1 MFLELCVIVG
11 VQIGYRYLVKRS
23 RSELPRG
30 EGLSGGEPDGDVVDR
45 DGSGAALPLVVQ
57 RIDPDTPISTNP
69 HGIAT
74 SVASLGL
81 SLLGRHFP
89 LRLLSTGVIS
99 YTVAPIYGRA
109 WKKWT
114 EEREINNETLFS
126 LFSTLALIG
135 RFNTPVALGFVAYE
149 LGSHL
154 VRKTTAKT
162 QKLTFDSLSQLP
174 RSVWLLKDGV
184 EVQVPLSAVGV
195 GDVVV
200 VNSGEVVPVDGQVVK
215 GHALID
221 QHLLTGEAQPAEK
234 EVGDWVLASTLV
246 TAGGIQV
253 KIAKTGTDTNV
264 AQIARTLTEI
274 AQTKPEVLSRGEQMA
289 DRVAVPI
296 LALGGAALLGS
307 GLSMAIVVLNSSF
320 GNRIRVLGPL
330 STLNYLT
337 IAARRGILVK
347 RGTALEQ
354 IIRIDTVLFDKTGTL
369 TLPHLRTGPVT
380 TYHGYDEREIL
391 AYAAAAERRQ
401 EHPIAKAILQ
411 TARELQLHV
420 PVCDETSY
428 RIGYGVRV
436 KLADGTLIR
445 VGNVRFMEME
455 GISRPEQLTRDVVL
469 AQEAGESLVAVA
481 IDDRVAG
488 TIIIQAQVRPEVPEI
503 IAGLRK
509 RGVEHLA
516 IVSGDHTGP
525 TRRLADSLTINDYF
539 AEVLP
544 TDKAG
549 IVRNLQDQGRVVCFI
564 GDGINDSVA
573 MQQADVSISL
583 SGASTI
589 ATDSAAVV
597 LMDGSLKHLCELF
610 DIAKKLDANTRRSL
624 MLLAVPSVINI
635 GGAFLGLGVGGSVL
649 LKTLGSFTAIGNSAL
664 PLLEQP
670 RSTIR
675 ASLEESDPPRPWIS
689 DHSAAAQ
696 ASDGASRMIDP
707 RLQVANISWEHWVPE
722 QVTVLLF
729 VIANGKILLMRKK
742 RGLGAGKI
750 NAPGGRLERGESA
763 QDCAIREAQEELRIH
778 PRNVKAAGELFFHAE
793 DQPRIHCY
801 LFTASDYDGA
811 PTETEEAVPRFY
823 PIDEIPYDE
832 MWEDNR
838 YWLPLIISGQRVIG
852 YSTFANEKLVD
863 YKLNAI

>member
-1 MFLELCVIVG
+1 MFFTLCVIAC
-11 VQIGYRYLVKRS
+11 VQIGYRYFAKS
-23 RSELPRG
+23 SSSEGPSS
-30 EGLSGGEPDGDVVDR
+30 EEPSGGELEGDVADR
-45 DGSGAALPLVVQ
+45 DAAESSSPLVVQ
-57 RIDPDTPISTNP
+57 NLGLDSPTSRNP
-69 HGIAT
+69 HGIAI

-81 SLLGRHFP
+81 AILSGRFP

-99 YTVAPIYGRA
+99 YTVAPIHAKA

-114 EEREINNETLFS
+114 EERKINNDTLFS
-126 LFSTLALIG
+126 LFSILALVG
-135 RFNTPVALGFVAYE
+135 RFNTPVAFGFVAYE
-149 LGSHL
+149 LGSYL
-154 VRKTTAKT
+154 LLKTTAQT
-162 QKLTFDSLSQLP
+162 QKLTFDSFSQLP

-184 EVQVPLSAVGV
+184 EIQVPLSVVKV
-195 GDVVV
+195 GDIVA
-200 VNSGEVVPVDGQVVK
+200 VNGGEMVPVDGQVVK
-215 GHALID
+215 GRALID

-253 KIAKTGTDTNV
+253 KIAKMGTDTNV
-264 AQIARTLTEI
+264 AQITRTLTEI
-274 AQTKPEVLSRGEQMA
+274 AQTKTEVQSRGEQLA
-289 DRVAVPI
+289 DRIAVPI
-296 LALGGAALLGS
+296 LALGGVALLTS
-307 GLSMAIVVLNSSF
+307 GLSMAVVVLNSSF

-347 RGTALEQ
+347 GGTALEQ
-354 IIRIDTVLFDKTGTL
+354 IARIDTVLFDKTGTL
-369 TLPHLRTGPVT
+369 TLPQLRTGPVT
-380 TYHGYDEREIL
+380 TYHGYHEQEIL

-411 TARELQLHV
+411 TARELRLDV
-420 PVCDETSY
+420 PECDETSY

-436 KLADGTLIR
+436 KLADDRLIR

-455 GISRPEQLTRDVVL
+455 DIVRPEQMVRDVVL
-469 AQEAGESLVAVA
+469 AQEAGESLVVVA
-481 IDDRVAG
+481 IDDRVVG
-488 TIIIQAQVRPEVPEI
+488 TIIIQAQVRPEVSEI

-564 GDGINDSVA
+564 GDGVNDSVA

-589 ATDSAAVV
+589 ATDSASIV

-624 MLLAVPSVINI
+624 AILSVPAAINV

-649 LKTLGSFTAIGNSAL
+649 LKALGSLIAIGNSAL
-664 PLLEQP
+664 PLLEQQKSEVQVAP
-670 RSTIR
+670 
-675 ASLEESDPPRPWIS
+675 EESNPPPWTS
-689 DHSAAAQ
+689 GHSTAVQ
-696 ASDGASRMIDP
+696 AS
-707 RLQVANISWEHWVPE
+707 
-722 QVTVLLF
+722 
-729 VIANGKILLMRKK
+729 
-742 RGLGAGKI
+742 
-750 NAPGGRLERGESA
+750 
-763 QDCAIREAQEELRIH
+763 
-778 PRNVKAAGELFFHAE
+778 
-793 DQPRIHCY
+793 
-801 LFTASDYDGA
+801 
-811 PTETEEAVPRFY
+811 
-823 PIDEIPYDE
+823 
-832 MWEDNR
+832 
-838 YWLPLIISGQRVIG
+838 
-852 YSTFANEKLVD
+852 
-863 YKLNAI
+863 